1 MKSTRILAAA
11 LAVAAMAGIG
21 SLSGSAVRQQP
32 RIHRRFD
39 HSMAGNAGGYRK
51 KPRNSHKQNRRAQ
64 LKKNARRRQQ

>member
-11 LAVAAMAGIG
+11 LAVAAMF
-21 SLSGSAVRQQP
+21 GSAVRQQP